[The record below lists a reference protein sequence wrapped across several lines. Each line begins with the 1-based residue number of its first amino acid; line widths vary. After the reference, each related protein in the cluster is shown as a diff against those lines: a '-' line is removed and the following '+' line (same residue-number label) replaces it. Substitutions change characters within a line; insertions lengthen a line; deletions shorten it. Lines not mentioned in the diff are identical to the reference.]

1 VIYDDIP
8 VPVETER
15 FSSGPSVVKAF
26 ASDEIELVLFGITP
40 SMVLVDRENQ
50 RVC

>member
-26 ASDEIELVLFGITP
+26 ASDEIDLVLFGITP
-40 SMVLVDRENQ
+40 SMVLVDKNQ